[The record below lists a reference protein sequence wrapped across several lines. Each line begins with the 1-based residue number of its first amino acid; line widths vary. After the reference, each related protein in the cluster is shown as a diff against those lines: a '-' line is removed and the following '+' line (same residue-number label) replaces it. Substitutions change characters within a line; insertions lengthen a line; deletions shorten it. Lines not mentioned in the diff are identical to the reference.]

1 MGIQSVQNNQGVN
14 LLQYIS
20 AKNAFQ
26 NINTNKKDYNS
37 EINQNKEVQNTF
49 DDKNMVSKINTQEV
63 KNYASQMNENLTDDD
78 ITELKEGITIYGRN
92 NLNAYIESFE

>member
-14 LLQYIS
+14 LLQYLN

-26 NINTNKKDYNS
+26 NINTEKKNNDDDINLNKKV
-37 EINQNKEVQNTF
+37 ENTF

-63 KNYASQMNENLTDDD
+63 KNYATQMNETLTDDD
-78 ITELKEGITIYGRN
+78 IKYGLVYGRSVI
-92 NLNAYIESFE
+92 ADYIA

>member
-26 NINTNKKDYNS
+26 NINTDKKNDNSVDINKNKKI
-37 EINQNKEVQNTF
+37 ENTF
-49 DDKNMVSKINTQEV
+49 DDKNMAAKINTQEV
-63 KNYASQMNENLTDDD
+63 KNYASQMNETLTDED
-78 ITELKEGITIYGRN
+78 IKYGLVYGRSVI
-92 NLNAYIESFE
+92 ADYIA

>member
-14 LLQYIS
+14 LLQYLN

-26 NINTNKKDYNS
+26 NINTEKKNNDVDINLNKKV
-37 EINQNKEVQNTF
+37 ENTF

-63 KNYASQMNENLTDDD
+63 KNYATQMNETLTDDD
-78 ITELKEGITIYGRN
+78 IKYGLVYGRSVI
-92 NLNAYIESFE
+92 ADYIA

>member
-14 LLQYIS
+14 LLNYIS

-26 NINTNKKDYNS
+26 NINTNTKGDNT

-78 ITELKEGITIYGRN
+78 IKYGLVYGRSVI
-92 NLNAYIESFE
+92 ADYIA

>member
-14 LLQYIS
+14 LLQYLN

-26 NINTNKKDYNS
+26 NINTEKKNNDEDINLNKKV
-37 EINQNKEVQNTF
+37 ENTF

-63 KNYASQMNENLTDDD
+63 KNYATQMNETLTDDD
-78 ITELKEGITIYGRN
+78 IKYGLVYGRSVI
-92 NLNAYIESFE
+92 ADYIA

>member
-1 MGIQSVQNNQGVN
+1 MKNMGIQSVQNNQGVN
-14 LLQYIS
+14 LLNYIS

-26 NINTNKKDYNS
+26 NINTNKKDDNS

-63 KNYASQMNENLTDDD
+63 KSYASQMNENLTDDD
-78 ITELKEGITIYGRN
+78 IRYGLVYGRSVI
-92 NLNAYIESFE
+92 ADYIA

>member
-14 LLQYIS
+14 LLQSIS

-26 NINTNKKDYNS
+26 NINTNKKGDNT

-78 ITELKEGITIYGRN
+78 IKYGLVYGRSVI
-92 NLNAYIESFE
+92 ADYIA

>member
-14 LLQYIS
+14 LLNYIS

-78 ITELKEGITIYGRN
+78 IKYGLVYGRSVI
-92 NLNAYIESFE
+92 ADYIA

>member
-1 MGIQSVQNNQGVN
+1 MGIQSVQNSEGIN

-26 NINTNKKDYNS
+26 NINLEKKNDKIDD
-37 EINQNKEVQNTF
+37 INQKKEVENTF
-49 DDKNMVSKINTQEV
+49 DDKNLVANINTQEV

-78 ITELKEGITIYGRN
+78 IKYGLVYGRSVISD
-92 NLNAYIESFE
+92 YIA

>member
-14 LLQYIS
+14 LLQYLN

-26 NINTNKKDYNS
+26 NINTEKKNNNDD
-37 EINQNKEVQNTF
+37 INLNQKVENTF

-63 KNYASQMNENLTDDD
+63 KNYATQMNETLTDDD
-78 ITELKEGITIYGRN
+78 IKYGLVYGRSVI
-92 NLNAYIESFE
+92 ADYIA

>member
-14 LLQYIS
+14 LLNYIS

-26 NINTNKKDYNS
+26 NINTNKKDDNS

-49 DDKNMVSKINTQEV
+49 DDKNMVSKINIQEV
-63 KNYASQMNENLTDDD
+63 KSYASQMNENLTDDD
-78 ITELKEGITIYGRN
+78 IRYGLVYGRSVI
-92 NLNAYIESFE
+92 ADYIA

>member
-14 LLQYIS
+14 LLQYLN

-26 NINTNKKDYNS
+26 NINTEKKNNDDDITLNKKV
-37 EINQNKEVQNTF
+37 ENTF

-63 KNYASQMNENLTDDD
+63 KNYATQMNETLTDDD
-78 ITELKEGITIYGRN
+78 IKYGLVYGRSVI
-92 NLNAYIESFE
+92 ADYIA

>member
-1 MGIQSVQNNQGVN
+1 MGIQSVQNSEGIN

-26 NINTNKKDYNS
+26 NINLEKKNDKIDD
-37 EINQNKEVQNTF
+37 INQKKEVENTF
-49 DDKNMVSKINTQEV
+49 DDKNLVANINTQEV

-78 ITELKEGITIYGRN
+78 IKYGLVYGRSVI
-92 NLNAYIESFE
+92 ADYIA

>member
-14 LLQYIS
+14 LLQYLN

-26 NINTNKKDYNS
+26 DINTEKKNNDDGINLNKKV
-37 EINQNKEVQNTF
+37 ENTF

-63 KNYASQMNENLTDDD
+63 KNYATQMNETLTDDD
-78 ITELKEGITIYGRN
+78 IKYGLVYGRSVI
-92 NLNAYIESFE
+92 ADYIA

>member
-14 LLQYIS
+14 LLQYLN

-26 NINTNKKDYNS
+26 NINTEKKNNDDDINLNKNV
-37 EINQNKEVQNTF
+37 ENTF

-63 KNYASQMNENLTDDD
+63 KNYATQMNETLTDDD
-78 ITELKEGITIYGRN
+78 IKYGLVYGRSVI
-92 NLNAYIESFE
+92 ADYIA

>member
-1 MGIQSVQNNQGVN
+1 MSIQSVQNNQGVN

-26 NINTNKKDYNS
+26 NINTEKKNNDDINLNKKV
-37 EINQNKEVQNTF
+37 ENTF

-63 KNYASQMNENLTDDD
+63 KSYASQMNETLTDDD
-78 ITELKEGITIYGRN
+78 IKYGLVYGRSVI
-92 NLNAYIESFE
+92 ADYIA

>member
-14 LLQYIS
+14 LLQYLN

-26 NINTNKKDYNS
+26 NINTEKKNNDDDDDINLNKKV
-37 EINQNKEVQNTF
+37 ENTF

-63 KNYASQMNENLTDDD
+63 KNYATQMNETLTDDD
-78 ITELKEGITIYGRN
+78 IKYGLVYGRSVI
-92 NLNAYIESFE
+92 ADYIA

>member
-14 LLQYIS
+14 LLNYIS

-26 NINTNKKDYNS
+26 NINTNKKDDNS

-63 KNYASQMNENLTDDD
+63 KSYASQMNENLTDDD
-78 ITELKEGITIYGRN
+78 IRYGLVYGRSVI
-92 NLNAYIESFE
+92 ADYIA

>member
-14 LLQYIS
+14 LLQYLN

-26 NINTNKKDYNS
+26 NINTEKKNNDDDINLNKKV
-37 EINQNKEVQNTF
+37 ENTF

-63 KNYASQMNENLTDDD
+63 KNYATQINETLTDDD
-78 ITELKEGITIYGRN
+78 IKYGLVYGRSVI
-92 NLNAYIESFE
+92 ADYIA